1 MAVLDWMILKVL
13 SNFDDSMVLDVLM
26 FQSLYG
32 NIRFRGLRGNLRH
45 EKCWECHKFVSPL
58 FDPPSWRKLVEK

>member
-32 NIRFRGLRGNLRH
+32 NIRFKRQP
-45 EKCWECHKFVSPL
+45 EA
-58 FDPPSWRKLVEK
+58 

>member
-45 EKCWECHKFVSPL
+45 EKCNVELGVSQICELFV
-58 FDPPSWRKLVEK
+58 